1 MGLFGNSEQRRA
13 KEAAGATELARLEG
27 LSVDRLAAELIPGFG
42 PGGVKPKGGQ
52 RIGAIQLI
60 QWLMRDFP
68 YHPELRGLLEAVLAA
83 LEKMAGAG
91 LLIRRASGVGSG
103 AQTFKLSP
111 LGVQTLAEGTI
122 EQQLK
127 SG

>member
-1 MGLFGNSEQRRA
+1 VGLFGNNEQRSA
-13 KEAAGATELARLEG
+13 KEAAGAAELARLEG
-27 LSVDRLAAELIPGFG
+27 LSIDRLAAELIPGFG
-42 PGGVKPKGGQ
+42 PGGVKRKGGQ
-52 RIGAIQLI
+52 SLGALQLI

-68 YHPELRGLLEAVLAA
+68 YHPSLRALVEAVLAA
-83 LEKMAGAG
+83 LEKLAGAG

-103 AQTFKLSP
+103 AQSFKLSP
-111 LGVQTLAEGTI
+111 LGVETLAAGTV